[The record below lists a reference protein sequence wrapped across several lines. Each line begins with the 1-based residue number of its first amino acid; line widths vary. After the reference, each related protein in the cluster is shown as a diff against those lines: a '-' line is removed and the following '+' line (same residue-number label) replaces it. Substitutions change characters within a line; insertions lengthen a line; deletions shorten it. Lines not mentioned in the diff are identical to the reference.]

1 MRVVLSFPVLQGNG
15 AIKCSRTPAGTPS
28 LHFSSLKFIL
38 LHSFVAHCTRASY
51 PCTPIHVY
59 LQSSSKHK
67 FYTGWLLHSL
77 VAQYSSSVGATPP
90 NPPGMVFSRQAPQ
103 LWQCC
108 FSFFWPN
115 RQMLLCQGLQ
125 HTSKKRVTGNQSLAK
140 NEESSKFVRANM
152 YHHSFINYKKSK
164 DPLGTSWRP
173 FESLDLVC
181 CALQALRLC
190 DPRRWTLLIGLLSLY
205 FEADLAG

>member
-1 MRVVLSFPVLQGNG
+1 MKLVSREFLKITWVVPLSCGYFQFTLSLNEGRVVFSSFTRQRSYKVLSDPCRDTF
-15 AIKCSRTPAGTPS
+15 TS
-28 LHFSSLKFIL
+28 LHFSSLKLIL

-103 LWQCC
+103 L
-108 FSFFWPN
+108 
-115 RQMLLCQGLQ
+115 
-125 HTSKKRVTGNQSLAK
+125 
-140 NEESSKFVRANM
+140 
-152 YHHSFINYKKSK
+152 
-164 DPLGTSWRP
+164 
-173 FESLDLVC
+173 
-181 CALQALRLC
+181 
-190 DPRRWTLLIGLLSLY
+190 
-205 FEADLAG
+205 